1 MAGVTM
7 DVISFS
13 ASESAKEDHVATMDA
28 ESSTEYSPGTP
39 GAPWTKDEMLVVKA
53 KLWHVMSLT
62 KVETGNLYKS
72 LQRAHGIDEGPLKY
86 TALYVNRMAATWL
99 RLGFHGCF
107 PDKEGGGGCDGCL
120 YYNELGRIYV
130 DYFSIRS

>member
-1 MAGVTM
+1 MCKEGVTGNVISFNAAISACEKGGQWQRALLLLDDMCMAGVTM

-53 KLWHVMSLT
+53 KLCHVMSLT
-62 KVETGNLYKS
+62 KVETGNLYRS
-72 LQRAHGIDEGPLKY
+72 LQRPHGID
-86 TALYVNRMAATWL
+86 MA
-99 RLGFHGCF
+99 H
-107 PDKEGGGGCDGCL
+107 
-120 YYNELGRIYV
+120 
-130 DYFSIRS
+130 